1 MTVPAARPP
10 RAADGGRR
18 DCDARGRAALRALG
32 LDDGAAL
39 AGDVIDVVSPLTGSP
54 IGRVPRLGP
63 DDVVRAVRRAR
74 AAQEQWA
81 RTPVR
86 ERSRVLL
93 ALHDLVLRLRGPLLD
108 LVQWESGK
116 ARAHAFEELAD
127 TAMTARYYARTGAR
141 HLAAERRRGAVPG
154 LTGVAVHH
162 RPVGVVGMISP
173 WNYPLT
179 LAASDAVA
187 ALMAGNAVVLKP
199 DSATPF
205 TALAVRSLLVR
216 AGADPGLLQVV
227 TGAGTALGAPL
238 IDAVDALMFTGSAAT
253 GSAVASRAGARL
265 TPVSAELGGKNPLIV
280 RADAPLARTVRGTVR
295 ACFSNAGQL
304 CVSIERVYVHR
315 DVWDRFVPALVR
327 ATGALRVGATM
338 GWETDM
344 GPLISAE
351 HRARVAAHVDDA
363 VARGAT
369 VLTGGRALEEVGPTA
384 YAPTL
389 LAGVTGDME
398 VHSAETFGPVAAL
411 YRVSGDEEA
420 VWAANASP
428 YGLNASVWTADPRA
442 GAALA
447 GRIRA
452 GTVNVNEG
460 YAAAWGSTAAPMG
473 GMGASGL
480 GRRHGPEGI
489 LKYTQSQTIAVQ
501 RLMPLQAP
509 PGVGGERWAAALTA
523 WLRLARRLPGLDR

>member
-1 MTVPAARPP
+1 
-10 RAADGGRR
+10 
-18 DCDARGRAALRALG
+18 
-32 LDDGAAL
+32 
-39 AGDVIDVVSPLTGSP
+39 
-54 IGRVPRLGP
+54 
-63 DDVVRAVRRAR
+63 
-74 AAQEQWA
+74 
-81 RTPVR
+81 
-86 ERSRVLL
+86 
-93 ALHDLVLRLRGPLLD
+93 
-108 LVQWESGK
+108 
-116 ARAHAFEELAD
+116 
-127 TAMTARYYARTGAR
+127 
-141 HLAAERRRGAVPG
+141 
-154 LTGVAVHH
+154 
-162 RPVGVVGMISP
+162 MISP

-253 GSAVASRAGARL
+253 GSAVVSRAGARL
-265 TPVSAELGGKNPLIV
+265 IPVSAELGGKNPLIV

-420 VWAANASP
+420 VRAANASP

-447 GRIRA
+447 GHIRA